1 MQGHVG
7 PFKYEKTVQNQPIR
21 FVFLKST
28 RLKFKNVVR
37 RRFSSYSTLK
47 SFKRI
52 GRDVRVQ
59 FRQQGLF
66 SSVTNRLREVFIIPY
81 CDSTTECKKNNNN
94 RLIAL
99 MEWLSKIQNIREIYR
114 GNMAYLW

>member
-37 RRFSSYSTLK
+37 RSFSTLK

-66 SSVTNRLREVFIIPY
+66 ISVTNRLWVFIVHN
-81 CDSTTECKKNNNN
+81 CDSTTENDG
-94 RLIAL
+94 
-99 MEWLSKIQNIREIYR
+99 EREIK
-114 GNMAYLW
+114 

>member
-7 PFKYEKTVQNQPIR
+7 PFKYEKTVQNQSIR

-28 RLKFKNVVR
+28 RLK
-37 RRFSSYSTLK
+37 LK

-66 SSVTNRLREVFIIPY
+66 SSVTNRLREVFIVHNRERRGE
-81 CDSTTECKKNNNN
+81 SKK
-94 RLIAL
+94 I
-99 MEWLSKIQNIREIYR
+99 IITV
-114 GNMAYLW
+114 